1 MLVQNWVEVFVS
13 SLQDLW
19 LDFVNFFPTIFG
31 AFLVFVLGWIV
42 AVVLVKGV
50 SRLFQSLQVDK
61 LFDQLGVMKQS
72 KKAGLEWEA
81 SIFLGALVRW
91 FFIIVTFLA
100 TVDILG
106 LDQLSVYISKIL
118 FYVPNIIVAA
128 LILVVAAVLASFFEK
143 LVKAS
148 IGVELSFIPNA
159 GHFNAKAGYLRFEE
173 LWEKLEKLVK
183 ASMQATEVGP
193 ARFVGAV
200 VRWSVWGF
208 AFIAVLN
215 QLGIASALVQIL
227 FMGFVA
233 MLAIAGGLAFGL
245 GGQGV
250 AKEVWESIRNDVKG
264 K

>member
-1 MLVQNWVEVFVS
+1 MLVQNWIEVFVA

-31 AFLVFVLGWIV
+31 AFLVFVLGWMV
-42 AVVLVKGV
+42 AVILGKGV
-50 SRLFQSLQVDK
+50 IRLFQALQVDK

-72 KKAGLEWEA
+72 HKAGLEWEA
-81 SIFLGALVRW
+81 SVFFGALVRW

-106 LDQLSVYISKIL
+106 LDQLSAYISKIL

-128 LILVVAAVLASFFEK
+128 LILVVAAVLANFF
-143 LVKAS
+143 
-148 IGVELSFIPNA
+148 
-159 GHFNAKAGYLRFEE
+159 
-173 LWEKLEKLVK
+173 EKLVK

-193 ARFVGAV
+193 ARFVGAI